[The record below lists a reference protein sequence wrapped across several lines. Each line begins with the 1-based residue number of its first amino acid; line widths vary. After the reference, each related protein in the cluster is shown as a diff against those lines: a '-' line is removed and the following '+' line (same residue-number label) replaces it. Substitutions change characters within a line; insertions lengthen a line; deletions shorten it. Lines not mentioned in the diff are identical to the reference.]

1 MKHLLTMLSY
11 KVYLQNFEQGTLGEK
26 QIIKIDDP
34 ARLRKLPEDGKIP
47 CAIVPRMRT
56 ELGVP
61 KGKTTEL
68 AEEAI
73 KEVGREHDADPKWLD
88 NVLEP
93 LTTQMQYQGDAIRQE
108 THFSTDHLDVV
119 WTTRERVLERGRR
132 ERSPDGEPGGGDGP
146 PPPAARRKDRR
157 DPGDDGP
164 PPPPAPEKDR
174 SPHREPGND
183 GPAAPPPTIRFPG
196 RDDPWPSRPPR
207 VPIRE
212 RERERG
218 PDPDRNHRDR

>member
-11 KVYLQNFEQGTLGEK
+11 KVYLQNFEQGTPGEK
-26 QIIKIDDP
+26 QIIEIDDP

-73 KEVGREHDADPKWLD
+73 KEVGREHDADPNWLD
-88 NVLEP
+88 DVLEP
-93 LTTQMQYQGDAIRQE
+93 LTTQTQFQGDGVHQE
-108 THFSTDHLDVV
+108 KQFSTDHLDVV
-119 WTTRERVLERGRR
+119 WTTRERERERGRR
-132 ERSPDGEPGGGDGP
+132 ESSSDREPGGDDGSAGLP
-146 PPPAARRKDRR
+146 IRRKDRH
-157 DPGDDGP
+157 PGDDGP
-164 PPPPAPEKDR
+164 PPPPTPEKDR
-174 SPHREPGND
+174 SPHREPEDD
-183 GPAAPPPTIRFPG
+183 GPAAPPPPLRFPG
-196 RDDPWPSRPPR
+196 RDDPMPSRPPR

-218 PDPDRNHRDR
+218 PDPDRNYRDR